1 MSVSLTK
8 VLQSKLT
15 KYTLASILLFSSGII
30 LAVYCVLRLSMP
42 NLSDKLTT
50 NAIAS
55 PVTIERDTLGTA
67 IISASNRIDASYAM
81 GYAHSQD
88 RFFQMD
94 LLRRNSAGE
103 LSEIFGKAALELDKS
118 RRFHQLRKRAQRI
131 YEQLPEQDR
140 ASLSA
145 YAKGVN
151 QALADQ
157 TVLSF
162 EYLLTN
168 SSPREWHETDSLLV
182 IYSMYLDLQG
192 NTIKRDMALTQLQQA
207 FGNDMV
213 DFLIQPSHHQAALD
227 DSQITLYQ
235 GSIPELEEQIL
246 ISAQIQEI
254 EEPLEVGSNNWAVT
268 GKLTESGRAMLSDD
282 MHLSFAVPIIWYR
295 AQLNYPDA
303 LKNNTMQQ
311 ITGVSLPGAPAI
323 VVGSNGKLAWGF
335 TNSYIDTA
343 DWIEISSD
351 TEIELEYEPIDLPED
366 QINYTVQVS
375 KYGPVKTVAGINY
388 ALSWVGHTDYA
399 VNMALLSLE
408 TVDSVEQAAALA
420 TRIGIPAQNMLLADN
435 KGSAGWKIAGAVPS
449 RNNPSDTAQSTTG
462 YQMADWQQQQAVM
475 PTVINPQNQR
485 IWTANSRVLST
496 QEQLRFGD
504 GGYALGA
511 RAAQI
516 RDRLMAK
523 DSFNEDDFYQLQ
535 LDNEARFLVP
545 WQQYLLKVLSEQ
557 PEKFAEDIKL
567 IANWGNCA
575 CADSVGYTL
584 VRHFRTAIIDQTFA
598 PIETELKQRDS
609 SLSVVKRYLET
620 PMWQLLEQKPA
631 SWLPKEHAD
640 WQAFSIAAYQ
650 TSIQS
655 LLEQYSPKGKLA
667 DLRWGQ
673 VNQLKIQHPFSKQ
686 LPQLSRWLDMPI
698 IEGFGDSFMPAVQGK
713 SFGASQRFI
722 VQPGAE
728 QDAIMSIPGGQSGHP
743 LSPYY
748 RNGFEQYVKQQHTP
762 LLPTEI
768 EHTLVIKPLT
778 DNQVK
783 LTHTEMKAP

>member
-1 MSVSLTK
+1 MSVSLNK
-8 VLQSKLT
+8 VLQSKIT
-15 KYTLASILLFSSGII
+15 KYTLASLLLFSSAII

-42 NLSDKLTT
+42 SLSNTIISEDIS
-50 NAIAS
+50 A

-67 IISASNRIDASYAM
+67 IITANSRIDASYAI

-103 LSEIFGKAALELDKS
+103 LSEIFGKAALDLDKS
-118 RRFHQLRKRAQRI
+118 RRFHQLRKRAQHI
-131 YEQLPEQDR
+131 FEQLPEQDK
-140 ASLSA
+140 ASLTA
-145 YAKGVN
+145 YTKGVN

-207 FGNDMV
+207 FGNDMLA
-213 DFLIQPSHHQAALD
+213 FLIQPSHHQAALD
-227 DSQITLYQ
+227 NSQITLYQ
-235 GSIPELEEQIL
+235 GSIPQLEEQIL
-246 ISAQIQEI
+246 ISAINQDI
-254 EEPLEVGSNNWAVT
+254 EEPVEVGSNNWAVT
-268 GKLTESGRAMLSDD
+268 SQLTGTGRAMLSDD

-295 AQLNYPDA
+295 AQLNYPNTHRSDA
-303 LKNNTMQQ
+303 DKSNNMKQ

-351 TEIELEYEPIDLPED
+351 TEIELEYEPIDLPEG
-366 QINYTVQVS
+366 QVNYTVQVS
-375 KYGPVKTVAGINY
+375 KYGPVKTVAGIDY

-408 TVDSVEQAAALA
+408 NAQSVEQGTELA
-420 TRIGIPAQNMLLADN
+420 TQIGIPAQNMLLADAQGN
-435 KGSAGWKIAGAVPS
+435 AGWKIAGAVPA
-449 RNNPSDTAQSTTG
+449 RDNPSDTAQSTNG
-462 YQMADWQQQQAVM
+462 YQQDNWQQQQAVM
-475 PTVINPQNQR
+475 PEMINPDNHR
-485 IWTANSRVLST
+485 IWTANSRVLSA
-496 QEQLRFGD
+496 EAQLRYGD

-516 RDRLMAK
+516 RDRLLAK
-523 DSFNEDDFYQLQ
+523 NNFTEDDFYQLQ
-535 LDNEARFLVP
+535 LDNEARFLAP
-545 WQQYLLKVLSEQ
+545 WQQYLLSVLSEQ
-557 PEKFAEDIKL
+557 PVLFAEDIKH
-567 IANWGNCA
+567 ISSWGECA

-584 VRHFRTAIIDQTFA
+584 VRKFRTALIDQTFA
-598 PIETELKQRDS
+598 PIETELKQRS
-609 SLSVVKRYLET
+609 SGLSAIKRYLET
-620 PMWQLLEQKPA
+620 PMWQILNQQPA
-631 SWLPKEHAD
+631 TWLPKNHTN
-640 WQAFSIAAYQ
+640 WQSFAVSAYQ
-650 TSIQS
+650 DSTAA
-655 LLEQYSPKGKLA
+655 LLKKHSPKKKLT
-667 DLRWGQ
+667 DLRWGK
-673 VNQLKIQHPFSKQ
+673 VNQLTIQHPFSKQ
-686 LPQLSRWLDMPI
+686 LPQLSRWLDMPT

-748 RNGFEQYVKQQHTP
+748 RNGYEQYAKQKHTP

-768 EHTLVIKPLT
+768 EHKLVINPFV
-778 DNQVK
+778 DS
-783 LTHTEMKAP
+783 H